1 MIRRQLALAL
11 LVLAACADTV
21 TEEPPATPQE
31 GISFV
36 VFGDQPYSDADVAA
50 FPGVVAE
57 VNETDTPFVI
67 HVGDIKG
74 GSAACTDSVVTG
86 RREMYRGFAAP
97 MVFTPGDNEW
107 TDCHRAGGSP
117 LERLAFLREAFWGS
131 DGLPLP
137 SGTTQQGAL
146 SSAAGEGLHGE
157 FVENVRW
164 VHENVVFATAHV
176 VGSENA
182 AEDFDGRTEAD
193 DSEVRRREAAV
204 AAWVDETFAHAQEL
218 GADAVVIAAHAD
230 VRFDRAARGGQDP
243 AYTHFLAPLEA
254 GASSFDGPVLLLQGD
269 THSCLFDKPVF
280 GPDQEPLDNFWRLR
294 VAGGDN
300 QTGWFMVNLRP
311 GDEDAVR
318 VAPRMLRGVCRL

>member
-1 MIRRQLALAL
+1 MRPQPALAL
-11 LVLAACADTV
+11 LALAACVDSSAQ
-21 TEEPPATPQE
+21 EAPPTPEE

-57 VNETDTPFVI
+57 VNETGTPFVI

-86 RREMYRGFAAP
+86 RRDMYREFDSP

-117 LERLAFLREAFWGS
+117 LERLAFLRDAFWGA
-131 DGLPLP
+131 DGLLLP
-137 SGTTQQGAL
+137 TGTVHQGRVHPSSGVGPHA
-146 SSAAGEGLHGE
+146 E

-164 VHENVVFATAHV
+164 VHGNVVFATAHV
-176 VGSENA
+176 VGSDNA
-182 AEDFDGRTEAD
+182 AEDFEGRTEAD
-193 DSEVRRREAAV
+193 DAEVERREAAV
-204 AAWVDETFAHAQEL
+204 AAWIEATFAEAREL
-218 GADAVVIAAHAD
+218 NADAVVIAAHAD

-243 AYTHFLAPLEA
+243 AYAHFLQPLEA
-254 GASSFDGPVLLLQGD
+254 GTRSFDGPVLLLGGD
-269 THSCLFDKPVF
+269 THSCLFDKPAF
-280 GPDQEPLDNFWRLR
+280 GPGQEPLENFWRLR
-294 VAGGDN
+294 VAGGDS